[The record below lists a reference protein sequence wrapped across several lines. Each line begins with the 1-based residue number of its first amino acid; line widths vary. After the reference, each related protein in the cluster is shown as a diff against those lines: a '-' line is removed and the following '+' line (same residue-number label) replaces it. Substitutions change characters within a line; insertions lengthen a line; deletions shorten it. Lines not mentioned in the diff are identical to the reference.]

1 MNVNCFVANVLW
13 LKGHSYK
20 CELLHHCYTNS
31 YKCELLHHCYTNSY
45 ECELF
50 CSECSLAEGS
60 QL

>member
-13 LKGHSYK
+13 LKGH
-20 CELLHHCYTNS
+20 S

>member
-1 MNVNCFVANVLW
+1 MNCYTTVTLTAINVNCYTTVTLTAMNVNCFVANVPW
-13 LKGHSYK
+13 LKGH
-20 CELLHHCYTNS
+20 
-31 YKCELLHHCYTNSY
+31 SY